1 MVEELEYVSRVCFL
15 KTIPSINCFR
25 SYCGYA
31 PLKPE
36 ECPEDVSSMV
46 AWLADVKE
54 DKTKKTPLKPLF
66 SILSEVSPQ
75 SQHQSNLK
83 KNYLSF

>member
-54 DKTKKTPLKPLF
+54 DKTKKLRLSLYLAYCPRLVLSH
-66 SILSEVSPQ
+66 SI
-75 SQHQSNLK
+75 NLI
-83 KNYLSF
+83 